1 MNSMFVKRNLI
12 IAFILLLTFIVNNP
26 DVSAYSDDVSVWDF
40 VPEERICK
48 VSELRNSSDYLMNP
62 ELTVIK
68 NGSIGESKLA
78 FFTDQEKMRAN
89 QILNIDSLR
98 FDDDETKIRYIKKLS
113 DFCNAPGPDFFVDKM
128 VLPFLSL
135 DFRIAGSTTLSSYT
149 IGDLFESYDNIE
161 KDCLYIVFDNDDCFI
176 FNYYRQKD
184 GSHILLP
191 WESQP
196 GQSPLESD
204 SASIIQNIAQYRD
217 MIWYYKEIQQQL
229 NSTIT
234 RVLYAES
241 GLKDTVIMYMTDK
254 GAMAQLINGDNYV
267 LLSEN
272 ELKEIYSEYVANR
285 DLQPGLQYGTG
296 NRRQITKEYTQ
307 KSRITIGVISAAAV
321 LCTAIV
327 VMFLY
332 KNHTRKAKLAQK
344 SFSE

>member
-135 DFRIAGSTTLSSYT
+135 KKKLKIQNPQT
-149 IGDLFESYDNIE
+149 
-161 KDCLYIVFDNDDCFI
+161 K
-176 FNYYRQKD
+176 
-184 GSHILLP
+184 ILLYCTFF
-191 WESQP
+191 
-196 GQSPLESD
+196 
-204 SASIIQNIAQYRD
+204 I
-217 MIWYYKEIQQQL
+217 KKT
-229 NSTIT
+229 ST
-234 RVLYAES
+234 
-241 GLKDTVIMYMTDK
+241 
-254 GAMAQLINGDNYV
+254 
-267 LLSEN
+267 
-272 ELKEIYSEYVANR
+272 
-285 DLQPGLQYGTG
+285 
-296 NRRQITKEYTQ
+296 
-307 KSRITIGVISAAAV
+307 
-321 LCTAIV
+321 
-327 VMFLY
+327 
-332 KNHTRKAKLAQK
+332 
-344 SFSE
+344 